1 MVYCAKTSNGKMKL
15 SRSSTKRREE
25 ELENVRKPQSV
36 CIQLIMPYMGVSTCS
51 NYPKTTAK
59 SVKKIDISVMKASV
73 CTRHGV
79 EMNVLIL

>member
-15 SRSSTKRREE
+15 LRSSTKRREE

-36 CIQLIMPYMGVSTCS
+36 CIQLIIT
-51 NYPKTTAK
+51 K
-59 SVKKIDISVMKASV
+59 SVKKIGISVMKASV